1 MLKQIKYIL
10 LISFMAYC
18 YGCQSPRYVSSL
30 EDFPEYPQDKLQQYQ
45 KQISTDGGVVIAGR
59 VKLGDGI
66 QIQNGSDIQ
75 VNLDCHGD
83 RPSRVYKNGLFFI
96 DRILP
101 KKFAGSNRHF
111 LLRAFGY
118 EPIDDLVT
126 LVDGDVTY
134 LNYTMKKVPPNRLGG
149 ISGFIL
155 NERGQPFAGATV
167 RLSYPY
173 ANYGSL
179 STPSMSVKTKS
190 DGRFQFKG
198 LENTEFSITVSAP
211 EYAYH
216 NVHFHAEPGQ
226 TIEQNFKLYA
236 HKSITLNYVYQ
247 ADGHT
252 DFTSGDLHR
261 GQLKWTDNQGG
272 VDFSDGKVEQ
282 YEPESLRDL
291 ELRLDQGQLKF
302 RNFYVNGRNGFYNA
316 GELDLDKV
324 TQAKENGYSTRLAS
338 CQLGHV
344 YIVRTYEGH
353 YAKFKVIDIE

>member
-1 MLKQIKYIL
+1 MLKQMQYLL
-10 LISFMAYC
+10 LISFITYFC
-18 YGCQSPRYVSSL
+18 GCQSPRVSL
-30 EDFPEYPQDKLQQYQ
+30 KDFPEITQDKLQQYQ
-45 KQISTDGGVVIAGR
+45 QQISTDGGVVIAGR
-59 VKLGDGI
+59 VKFADGR

-75 VNLDCHGD
+75 VNLDYWGD
-83 RPSRVYKNGLFFI
+83 RACRVYKNGLFFL
-96 DRILP
+96 DRTLP
-101 KKFAGSNRHF
+101 RKFAGSNRNF

-134 LNYTMKKVPPNRLGG
+134 LNYTMKKVSPNQLGG
-149 ISGFIL
+149 ISGVVL
-155 NERGQPFAGATV
+155 NEKDQPFAGATV
-167 RLSYPY
+167 HLKYPY

-179 STPSMSVKTKS
+179 NTPLISVKTKS

-198 LENTEFSITVSAP
+198 LENTEFSITASAP
-211 EYAYH
+211 EHAYH
-216 NVHFHAEPGQ
+216 NVHFYTKSGQ

-236 HKSITLNYVYQ
+236 HKTITINYVYQ

-282 YEPESLRDL
+282 YESESLRDL
-291 ELRLDQGQLKF
+291 ELSLDQGKLKF
-302 RNFYVNGRNGFYNA
+302 RNFYVNGRNGFYDA
-316 GELDLDKV
+316 GELDLDEV
-324 TQAKENGYSTRLAS
+324 TQAKENSYSIKPTP

-344 YIVRTYEGH
+344 YVVKTYEGH
-353 YAKFKVIDIE
+353 YAKFKVIDIEQ